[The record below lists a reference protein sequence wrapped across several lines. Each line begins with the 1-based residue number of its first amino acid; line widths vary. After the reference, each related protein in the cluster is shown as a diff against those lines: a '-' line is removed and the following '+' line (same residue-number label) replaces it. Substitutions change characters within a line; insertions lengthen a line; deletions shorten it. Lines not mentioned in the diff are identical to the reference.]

1 MAAARSVL
9 LLGAS
14 GSFGPALAQAFG
26 ARVAARTY
34 LSKPIGGGVRFDA
47 TSSSVDELLE
57 PLPARP
63 HAALILLGETRIDVC
78 AREPE
83 RTARVNVDGVAR
95 VARELAARGVMP
107 VFFSSDAVFDGT
119 RANWTEDDAPQPI
132 LTYGRQ
138 KLRAE
143 SMVALHEGALIVRL
157 PKLLSGMVDGW
168 LKDLGEKK
176 RILCA
181 TDQFFTPADEADAAQ
196 ALVALIDQDAR
207 GLVHLPGPE
216 RLSRRELLRAVVD
229 EYRKFA
235 KPQAEIV
242 DCSLH
247 DIKVA
252 EPRPL
257 DASMRSIRLGG
268 FKLPPLRAASI
279 AARDYVRARL
289 QPRS

>member
-1 MAAARSVL
+1 MATARSVL

-26 ARVAARTY
+26 ARVAVRTY
-34 LSKPIGGGVRFDA
+34 LSKPVAGGVRFDA
-47 TSSSVDELLE
+47 ASSPVDELLA
-57 PLPARP
+57 PLAERP
-63 HAALILLGETRIDVC
+63 HAALILFGETRIDAC
-78 AREPE
+78 AKEPG
-83 RTARVNVDGVAR
+83 RTARINVDAVAR
-95 VARELAARGVMP
+95 VARELAARGVKP

-119 RANWTEDDAPQPI
+119 RAHWSEEDAPRPI

-143 SMVALHEGALIVRL
+143 GMISALREPWLIVRL

-168 LKDLGEKK
+168 VKELGEPK

-196 ALVALIDQDAR
+196 AVAALVDLDVR

-216 RLSRRELLRAVVD
+216 RLSRRALLEAVLGEV
-229 EYRKFA
+229 RGFFR
-235 KPQAEIV
+235 PRAEIV
-242 DCSLH
+242 DCSLA
-247 DIKVA
+247 DIPVL

-257 DASMRSIRLGG
+257 DASLRSVRLAGL
-268 FKLPPLRAASI
+268 KVPALRPASA
-279 AARDYVRARL
+279 AARERVRARL
-289 QPRS
+289 RG